1 MSTSYHA
8 HSEHD
13 HGHASHDDDH
23 AVNHEQHRHAHA
35 HGLSGQAARAASS
48 RSLRLALAVTLGYAF
63 VEAAGGVWSGSL
75 ALLSD
80 AGHMLT
86 DSMALLLAVLMARV
100 SQKPASSRHSFG
112 LGRAEVVGAFVNGL
126 FMLGVIVYIA
136 VEAVARVL
144 EPLPVKGGSVMA
156 IALVGL
162 AVNVLVAWVLS
173 RGAHSLNARAALLHV
188 MGDLLGSVAAIVAG
202 AVIYFTGWT
211 LVDPML
217 SVLVA
222 LLILNSTW
230 RLLRQSL
237 LVLMEGVP
245 AHLDFNKVGR
255 ALASVPGVLSVHDL
269 HIWTMSAERV
279 ALSAHLRVDAPG
291 DWPRVL
297 AECQRKLS
305 GRFGI
310 DHITLQPEWPLPPPG
325 GRAVRVAVR
334 ASEGS

>member
-1 MSTSYHA
+1 MSHSFHA
-8 HSEHD
+8 HNEHD
-13 HGHASHDDDH
+13 HLHTPHDDDH
-23 AVNHEQHRHAHA
+23 VANHEQRVHG
-35 HGLSGQAARAASS
+35 HGLAGHAARAASS
-48 RSLRLALAVTLGYAF
+48 RSLTLALAITFGYAL

-86 DSMALLLAVLMARV
+86 DSMALFLAVLMARV
-100 SQKPASSRHSFG
+100 SQKPASNHHSYG
-112 LGRAEVVGAFVNGL
+112 MGRAEVVGAFINGL
-126 FMLGVIVYIA
+126 FMLGVIVFIA
-136 VEAVARVL
+136 VEAVARML
-144 EPLPVKGGSVMA
+144 HPLPVNGAGVMA

-162 AVNVLVAWVLS
+162 AVNLLSAWVLS
-173 RGAHSLNARAALLHV
+173 QGAHSLNSRAALLHV

-211 LVDPML
+211 LADPIL

-245 AHLDFNKVGR
+245 AHLDYNKVGR
-255 ALASVPGVLSVHDL
+255 GLAAVPGVLSVHDL

-279 ALSAHLRVDAPG
+279 ALSAHLRVASPG
-291 DWPRVL
+291 EWPRVL
-297 AECQRKLS
+297 AHCQRTLS
-305 GRFGI
+305 GRYGI
-310 DHITLQPEWPLPPPG
+310 DHITLQPEWPLAAPG
-325 GRAVRVAVR
+325 GRQLKVAVR
-334 ASEGS
+334 ASERPQ